1 MVDFLA
7 VLLIPVI
14 IAGVWYGVAARSRRL
29 DAEALVAARDR
40 EIAQLLESAG
50 DTSDHVEAHLE
61 GQPAAIS
68 FTDPLTSLGTL
79 QLLEKDLAVYEGQ
92 VARYGL
98 KSCIALI
105 DIDNFKE
112 FNQRHGRDT
121 GNAVIVTIAQ
131 RLASRSRSGD
141 SVYRIGGDEFICL
154 LPEQTLDTGAIA
166 VERMRRSV
174 EELAI
179 PFDGSPTGYVTVS
192 AGIALLDAQ
201 HLKTWPELLKDAETA
216 LAQAKER
223 DVAPS

>member
-7 VLLIPVI
+7 VLLIPVV

-50 DTSDHVEAHLE
+50 DTSNHAEAHSDA
-61 GQPAAIS
+61 QPAAIS

-98 KSCIALI
+98 KSCLALI

-112 FNQRHGRDT
+112 FNERHGHDT

-166 VERMRRSV
+166 VERMKRSI

-192 AGIALLDAQ
+192 AGLALLDAQ
-201 HLKTWPELLKDAETA
+201 HLKTWPELLKDAEAA
-216 LAQAKER
+216 LAQARE
-223 DVAPS
+223 DEVAPS

>member
-7 VLLIPVI
+7 VLLIPVV

-40 EIAQLLESAG
+40 EIAQLLEKSSESSAH
-50 DTSDHVEAHLE
+50 DDVANEE
-61 GQPAAIS
+61 QPSAIS

-79 QLLEKDLAVYEGQ
+79 QLLEKDLATYEGQ

-112 FNQRHGRDT
+112 FNERHGRDT
-121 GNAVIVTIAQ
+121 GNAVIVVIAQ

-166 VERMRRSV
+166 VERMKRSID
-174 EELAI
+174 ELAI
-179 PFDGSPTGYVTVS
+179 PFDGSPSGFVTVS
-192 AGIALLDAQ
+192 AGMALLDAQ

-216 LAQAKER
+216 LAHARE
-223 DVAPS
+223 DEVAPS

>member
-7 VLLIPVI
+7 VLLIPVV

-40 EIAQLLESAG
+40 EIAQLLEKSPESSAHDDVATG
-50 DTSDHVEAHLE
+50 E
-61 GQPAAIS
+61 QPAAIS

-79 QLLEKDLAVYEGQ
+79 QLLEKDLATYEGQ

-112 FNQRHGRDT
+112 FNERHGRDT

-166 VERMRRSV
+166 VERMKRSID
-174 EELAI
+174 ELAI
-179 PFDGSPTGYVTVS
+179 PFDGSPSGFVTVS
-192 AGIALLDAQ
+192 AGMALLDAQ

-216 LAQAKER
+216 LAHARE
-223 DVAPS
+223 DEVAPS

>member
-40 EIAQLLESAG
+40 EIAQLLDASSE
-50 DTSDHVEAHLE
+50 TPTHEASNVE
-61 GQPAAIS
+61 GQPAAIT

-79 QLLEKDLAVYEGQ
+79 QLLEKDLATYEGQ

-154 LPEQTLDTGAIA
+154 LPEQTIETGAVA
-166 VERMRRSV
+166 VERMRRSID
-174 EELAI
+174 ELAI
-179 PFDGSPTGYVTVS
+179 PFEGAPSGFVTVS
-192 AGIALLDAQ
+192 AGLALLDAQ
-201 HLKTWPELLKDAETA
+201 HLKTWPELLKDAEAA
-216 LAQAKER
+216 LARARE
-223 DVAPS
+223 DELSAS